1 MVSPNRGSTTNLK
14 RKTILGEDGKR
25 RVVQNLPSSPGSP
38 ALADRSPTSAEK
50 SRRRRQLKKGD
61 GDIFGDFFGFGP
73 NPAGCLSKGA
83 EPINVKA
90 EKDKFGQLI
99 TAEAKRYDVN
109 SMKTNL
115 NTKIDQIVKGIKKD
129 QRIIMNDEERQL
141 RNLDKLSYMQE
152 YLIEDNTTTK
162 AYLQSAQEIKDE
174 SKKEMQVFNTK
185 NKSELQDFEA

>member
-1 MVSPNRGSTTNLK
+1 MRANAGSPNAGNNVRAYAGSPGGAMVSPNRGSTTNLK

-25 RVVQNLPSSPGSP
+25 RVVQESVRASSPGSP

-90 EKDKFGQLI
+90 EKEKFG
-99 TAEAKRYDVN
+99 
-109 SMKTNL
+109 
-115 NTKIDQIVKGIKKD
+115 
-129 QRIIMNDEERQL
+129 
-141 RNLDKLSYMQE
+141 
-152 YLIEDNTTTK
+152 
-162 AYLQSAQEIKDE
+162 
-174 SKKEMQVFNTK
+174 
-185 NKSELQDFEA
+185 

>member
-1 MVSPNRGSTTNLK
+1 
-14 RKTILGEDGKR
+14 
-25 RVVQNLPSSPGSP
+25 
-38 ALADRSPTSAEK
+38 
-50 SRRRRQLKKGD
+50 
-61 GDIFGDFFGFGP
+61 
-73 NPAGCLSKGA
+73 
-83 EPINVKA
+83 
-90 EKDKFGQLI
+90 
-99 TAEAKRYDVN
+99 
-109 SMKTNL
+109 MKTNL

-185 NKSELQDFEA
+185 NKSEL